1 MIPLNYTYRPPSD
14 PTVSLTTAAKI
25 KYHWNLFFFF
35 AYNRQCCP
43 ERRLLFAVLIESSF
57 TCLSFWVLLDTGVIF
72 NRVGLVLAIIVIIEV
87 SQLVDWW
94 RSHFVYLDKFLSWT
108 QLSDT
113 HNKNVPGFFSILPSQ
128 VSKQL
133 FLLHVD
139 SDLAAF
145 NNALKIHHTQQL
157 EWHIFLFLPRDPQ
170 HLLALFFECY
180 TFICTKQWLVFP
192 WICDLIAANGWMHI
206 PSFHLYCNE
215 ENYDRVKSLFAFEFH
230 FGCLKLLF
238 I

>member
-25 KYHWNLFFFF
+25 KYHWNLFFFFFF

-72 NRVGLVLAIIVIIEV
+72 NRVGLVLAIILIIEV

-170 HLLALFFECY
+170 HLLALLFEVASLCSLSA
-180 TFICTKQWLVFP
+180 T
-192 WICDLIAANGWMHI
+192 
-206 PSFHLYCNE
+206 HLSVPNSGLYSHE
-215 ENYDRVKSLFAFEFH
+215 SV
-230 FGCLKLLF
+230 
-238 I
+238 IW